1 MNELENLKEIGIK
14 EISRKT
20 HIEPTFL
27 QYIFDKNFEKLSRLN
42 MRGYAKI
49 LQREYGVDLS
59 ELLAE
64 YDAFMQENM
73 PDESKKTKVSPKFLL
88 THLRMS
94 RSKGKVAVAGLDFS
108 SGSSF

>member
-42 MRGYAKI
+42 IRGYAKI
-49 LQREYGVDLS
+49 LQREYGVYFS
-59 ELLAE
+59 EILAD
-64 YDAFMQENM
+64 YDAFMQEHM
-73 PDESKKTKVSPKFLL
+73 PDERQKT
-88 THLRMS
+88 
-94 RSKGKVAVAGLDFS
+94 
-108 SGSSF
+108 

>member
-42 MRGYAKI
+42 IRGYAKI
-49 LQREYGVDLS
+49 LQREYDVDLS

-64 YDAFMQENM
+64 YDAFMM
-73 PDESKKTKVSPKFLL
+73 RVTKLKLLQKFLL
-88 THLRMS
+88 TLQ
-94 RSKGKVAVAGLDFS
+94 KTLPYKNKAVLAALDFYF
-108 SGSSF
+108 GLSF